1 LNRENLNFAV
11 ALAYRGKREKQMTN
25 QEQPPVYAITSAS
38 TGLSFDQAGRKRRY
52 LISMSLRTI
61 CFVGAVF
68 ASGNLRWALIF
79 GAIFLPY
86 IAVVIANAGRENFF
100 FNGKPVESPT
110 RTIESGP
117 TQ

>member
-1 LNRENLNFAV
+1 
-11 ALAYRGKREKQMTN
+11 MSN
-25 QEQPPVYAITSAS
+25 QEQPSVYAITSAS

-86 IAVVIANAGRENFF
+86 IAVVIANAGRETITPGGALLNE
-100 FNGKPVESPT
+100 KPRSL
-110 RTIESGP
+110 S
-117 TQ
+117 